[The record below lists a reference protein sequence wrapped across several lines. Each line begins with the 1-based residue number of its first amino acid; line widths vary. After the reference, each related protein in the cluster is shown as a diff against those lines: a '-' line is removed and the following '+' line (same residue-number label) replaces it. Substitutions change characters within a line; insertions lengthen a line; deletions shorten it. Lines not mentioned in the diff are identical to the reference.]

1 MLEQLISEPSISF
14 MFETLQSHD
23 LKSSL
28 SAIFIHVY
36 TNTYCIMLDNGVEVL
51 PRTHLVRKGKERE
64 GTLFL
69 FLTISDTGL

>member
-28 SAIFIHVY
+28 SAIFIY
-36 TNTYCIMLDNGVEVL
+36 TNAYCIMLDNGVEVL